1 MGLTAGSRRTAVV
14 ALLSLAVVLVL
25 ALVACSG
32 GSSTP
37 TPTPTAAATPTAA
50 PTATPSLPPTPAP
63 TIGPSAAASLLASS
77 SPAVTGAQ
85 VCADLAAFQ
94 ASLDVLTALDLG
106 SAGVRDV
113 LGAIDSTVTSGL
125 AFVESAKA
133 AFGPEA
139 QALGAALAGLQTALQ
154 GITGEGTLGDKAAT
168 IENAVDEVAAAF
180 DALKA
185 EVAPGCPAPE
195 ASGN

>member
-1 MGLTAGSRRTAVV
+1 MDLTGRSRRTAAV
-14 ALLSLAVVLVL
+14 AIVSLALALVL
-25 ALVACSG
+25 AVIACAG
-32 GSSTP
+32 GTSTP
-37 TPTPTAAATPTAA
+37 TPSPTAAATPTAE
-50 PTATPSLPPTPAP
+50 PTATPSLLPTAAP
-63 TIGPSAAASLLASS
+63 TASPSPAASPLASS
-77 SPAVTGAQ
+77 SPAIAGAQ

-94 ASLDVLTALDLG
+94 ADLDVLTGLDLG

-113 LGAIDSTVTSGL
+113 LGAIGSAVTSGL
-125 AFVESAKA
+125 AFVGSAKT

-139 QALGAALAGLQTALQ
+139 QALGTALAGLQSALQ
-154 GITGEGTLGDKAAT
+154 GITGEGSLGDKAAT

-195 ASGN
+195 ASGI

>member
-1 MGLTAGSRRTAVV
+1 MKQSTKESNAMGRTARSRRNSVV
-14 ALLSLAVVLVL
+14 ALVSFAMVLAV
-25 ALVACSG
+25 AVAACAG
-32 GSSTP
+32 GTSK
-37 TPTPTAAATPTAA
+37 PTPTAT
-50 PTATPSLPPTPAP
+50 
-63 TIGPSAAASLLASS
+63 AAASLAAAPTI
-77 SPAVTGAQ
+77 SPSTAGSLLPSGSPVVTGAE

-94 ASLDVLTALDLG
+94 AGLDELTGLDLG
-106 SAGVRDV
+106 SARVRDV
-113 LGAIDSTVTSGL
+113 LGAIQSAVTSGL
-125 AFVESAKA
+125 AFVGSAKA

-185 EVAPGCPAPE
+185 EVTPGCPAPQ
-195 ASGN
+195 ASGS

>member
-1 MGLTAGSRRTAVV
+1 
-14 ALLSLAVVLVL
+14 
-25 ALVACSG
+25 
-32 GSSTP
+32 
-37 TPTPTAAATPTAA
+37 
-50 PTATPSLPPTPAP
+50 
-63 TIGPSAAASLLASS
+63 
-77 SPAVTGAQ
+77 

-94 ASLDVLTALDLG
+94 ADLEALTSLDLG

-113 LGAIDSTVTSGL
+113 LGAIQAAVGSGQ
-125 AFVESAKA
+125 AFVESSKS

-139 QALGAALAGLQTALQ
+139 QALGASLTGLQAALQ

-185 EVAPGCPAPE
+185 EVAPGCPSPE
-195 ASGN
+195 ASGS

>member
-1 MGLTAGSRRTAVV
+1 V
-14 ALLSLAVVLVL
+14 
-25 ALVACSG
+25 
-32 GSSTP
+32 
-37 TPTPTAAATPTAA
+37 
-50 PTATPSLPPTPAP
+50 
-63 TIGPSAAASLLASS
+63 I
-77 SPAVTGAQ
+77 TGAQ

-94 ASLDVLTALDLG
+94 ADLDALTGLDLG
-106 SAGVRDV
+106 SARVRDV
-113 LGAIDSTVTSGL
+113 LGAIQSAVTSGL

-185 EVAPGCPAPE
+185 EVTPGCPAPE
-195 ASGN
+195 ASGS